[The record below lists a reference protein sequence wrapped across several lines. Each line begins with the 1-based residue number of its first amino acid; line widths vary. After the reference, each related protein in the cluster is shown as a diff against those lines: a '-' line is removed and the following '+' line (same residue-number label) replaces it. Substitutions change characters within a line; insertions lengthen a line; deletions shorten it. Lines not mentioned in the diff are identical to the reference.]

1 MGRKK
6 LLTKEVVL
14 RAINQWLIK
23 TGAPPTIEEL
33 RKSLGVGSTRTV
45 LRYLKCL
52 EENGDIERWAGA
64 RGLRPLRTSNKG
76 LETRAVPL
84 VGVAPAGPFMLAEE
98 NLEGWVRLPK
108 EFFRPSTVKFFLLHV
123 KGDSMNRARV
133 HGDLIE
139 DGDLVLVR
147 QQQSSDSGEVV
158 VALVDGKAT
167 IKRLRRGAGYSVLK
181 PESTSQLHHPIIV
194 NKDFQVQ
201 GIVTR
206 VLKKGSDII
215 NIENNT

>member
-33 RKSLGVGSTRTV
+33 RNSLGVGSTRTV

-108 EFFRPSTVKFFLLHV
+108 EFLRPPTVKFFLLHV
-123 KGDSMNRARV
+123 RGDSMNRAKV
-133 HGDLIE
+133 NGILIE

-147 QQQSSDSGEVV
+147 QQQSADPGAVV
-158 VALVDGKAT
+158 VAVVDGEAT
-167 IKRLRRGAGYSVLK
+167 IKRLERGHGYYVLK
-181 PESTSQLHHPIIV
+181 PESTNPDHRPIIAIR
-194 NKDFQVQ
+194 NLTIA
-201 GIVTR
+201 GIVSF
-206 VLKKGSDII
+206 VLKKGSEHI
-215 NIENNT
+215 NIENRV